1 MSGEGWSSE
10 YDFLRQSMLNTNQT
24 MTSKFSACLKS
35 MAGRKLSERR
45 NILRL
50 SRKSAMT
57 LNATKR
63 RREKRKRE
71 DARQGSLQII
81 VSESE
86 TSIVRAWS
94 LNLTPDYREPEQTRF
109 LD

>member
-35 MAGRKLSERR
+35 MAGQKLSEKR

-50 SRKSAMT
+50 SMKSAMT

-63 RREKRKRE
+63 RRKKRKRE
-71 DARQGSLQII
+71 DARQGTRSLLARPMIC
-81 VSESE
+81 VPR
-86 TSIVRAWS
+86 VGRAVVQ
-94 LNLTPDYREPEQTRF
+94 QTNISNNRS
-109 LD
+109 

>member
-63 RREKRKRE
+63 RREQRKRE
-71 DARQGSLQII
+71 DARQGAKSLLARPMIC
-81 VSESE
+81 VPR
-86 TSIVRAWS
+86 VGRAVVQRADIS
-94 LNLTPDYREPEQTRF
+94 HYRS
-109 LD
+109 